1 MPKKKEDPNEF
12 NLTTVAVHFSDEDKA
27 REMLEAKRWPNGVI
41 CPHCKETGAYK
52 LTPKAES
59 KSGVRKGVWKCK
71 ACRKQ
76 FTVTVGTI
84 FEDSRIPLS
93 KWLLAIHLLCSSKK
107 GHSAHQIHRMLGI
120 TYKSAWFMM
129 HRIRYAMAQEPMAS
143 KLSGIV
149 EVDET
154 YVGGKSKN
162 MHASE
167 RKRKIQG
174 RGAVGKAPVVTLV
187 EREGRVKTIYMASVT
202 GENLKAA
209 MKDCIVPTAHIMTD
223 ESPSYS
229 FAQGEFAE
237 HESVNHKAGE
247 YVRGDAHVNTSES
260 VHALLKR
267 GIIGTYHH
275 VSKLHLHRYLSEFDF
290 RFNERKVTDGERT
303 LEALK
308 GFEGKRLMYKDPI
321 GKIKE

>member
-1 MPKKKEDPNEF
+1 MKSDTL
-12 NLTTVAVHFSDEDKA
+12 NLSKIAKQFSDEDKA
-27 REMLEAKRWPNGVI
+27 REFLEAKLWPNGAV
-41 CPHCKETGAYK
+41 CPHCKSTGAYK
-52 LTPKAES
+52 LTPKAAS
-59 KSGVRKGVWKCK
+59 KSPARKGLWKCK

-84 FEDSRIPLS
+84 FERSHISLD
-93 KWLLAIHLLCSSKK
+93 KWLLAIHLMCSSKK
-107 GHSAHQIHRMLGI
+107 GISAHQLHRSLGI
-120 TYKSAWFMM
+120 KYQSAWFMA
-129 HRIRYAMAQEPMAS
+129 HRIRHAMSLEPLTS

-154 YVGGKSKN
+154 YVGGKAKN
-162 MHASE
+162 MHASV
-167 RKRKIQG
+167 RKEKIQG

-187 EREGRVKTIYMASVT
+187 ERAGRVKTMYMEDVT

-209 MKDCIVPTAHIMTD
+209 LQDCIVPTAQIMTD

-229 FAQGEFAE
+229 FAQSEFAG
-237 HESVNHKAGE
+237 HETVNHKAGE
-247 YVRGDAHVNTSES
+247 YVRGDAFVNTAES

-290 RFNERKVTDGERT
+290 RFNNRKVADGERT
-303 LEALK
+303 VEALK
-308 GFEGKRLMYKDPI
+308 GFEGKRLMYKDPV
-321 GKIKE
+321 KKAQ